1 MKIKI
6 STALLLLAIG
16 ASAQAQAQVP
26 ISAQNAPPAAATGGA
41 GGVQELSFPAQPG
54 SYSPPSTLR
63 MTVTPEATQAAP
75 PPVRDTPDSLRR
87 YTECRDEAD
96 RASTSSAKMREA
108 VGQCLQ
114 DLNAR
119 RARGE

>member
-16 ASAQAQAQVP
+16 AGAQAQVP
-26 ISAQNAPPAAATGGA
+26 ISAQNAPPAATGGA
-41 GGVQELSFPAQPG
+41 GGVQELSFPSQPG

>member
-16 ASAQAQAQVP
+16 AGAQAQVP
-26 ISAQNAPPAAATGGA
+26 ISAQNAPPTRGTAAP
-41 GGVQELSFPAQPG
+41 GGVQELSFPSQPG